1 MRTLLSSP
9 HFWGILTLLIAAA
22 VIVGSVWILKYSYSL
37 ILPEDYGKLKNKFGT
52 PLKSIDIM
60 IKRVPLPEILCFL
73 GIHYIHLNAPDTGK
87 VDIYGDK
94 IVFSAQNYALV
105 INTKDPDF
113 AKKVY
118 IEQPYVTISNFENP
132 SSYIDISCDCPM
144 AAQACF
150 NATSSRSC
158 TLIFLAPSP
167 TAPEVTINTSFP
179 IL

>member
-73 GIHYIHLNAPDTGK
+73 GIHDIHLNAPDTGK

-118 IEQPYVTISNFENP
+118 IEQPYVTISNFEGELPENGSP
-132 SSYIDISCDCPM
+132 IGLEIILTDELN
-144 AAQACF
+144 Q
-150 NATSSRSC
+150 
-158 TLIFLAPSP
+158 LIMNIMESNQN
-167 TAPEVTINTSFP
+167 V
-179 IL
+179 

>member
-118 IEQPYVTISNFENP
+118 IEQPYVTISNFEGELPENGSP
-132 SSYIDISCDCPM
+132 IGLEIILTDELN
-144 AAQACF
+144 Q
-150 NATSSRSC
+150 
-158 TLIFLAPSP
+158 LIMNIMESNQN
-167 TAPEVTINTSFP
+167 V
-179 IL
+179 